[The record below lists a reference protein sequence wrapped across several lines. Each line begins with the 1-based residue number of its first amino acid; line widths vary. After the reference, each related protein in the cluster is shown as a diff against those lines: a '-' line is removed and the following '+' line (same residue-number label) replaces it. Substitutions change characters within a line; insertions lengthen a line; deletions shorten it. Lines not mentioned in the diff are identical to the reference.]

1 MEYATQLIFMVSLI
15 FIICFCISKAN
26 SKYMKDYS
34 KYKELSMYW
43 EANNLYRQTLSEKP
57 CVNKFEWEENTSKLI
72 EKFFEKLW
80 KY

>member
-1 MEYATQLIFMVSLI
+1 
-15 FIICFCISKAN
+15 
-26 SKYMKDYS
+26 MKDYS

-43 EANNLYRQTLSEKP
+43 EGNNLYRQTLSEKP